1 MHKKFLDTREKL
13 LEGLMEHHLLEV
25 SKHPLVSKSEQL
37 FDIGLGAAL
46 SASDFIY
53 TAGSARR
60 KKEKFTI

>member
-1 MHKKFLDTREKL
+1 
-13 LEGLMEHHLLEV
+13 MEHHLLEV

-60 KKEKFTI
+60 KREKFTI